1 MGGEILLKIR
11 FTSNITKMVICS
23 TNESEQINKSQ
34 VNINDILSLQNNI
47 MKEHL
52 NELQTIEVIKKWRWV
67 SNPQKKQDALRR
79 EQKPMENNQTESLD
93 KKNIT
98 TEIKT
103 QRTV

>member
-1 MGGEILLKIR
+1 M
-11 FTSNITKMVICS
+11 
-23 TNESEQINKSQ
+23 
-34 VNINDILSLQNNI
+34 
-47 MKEHL
+47 
-52 NELQTIEVIKKWRWV
+52 

-103 QRTV
+103 QGTV

>member
-1 MGGEILLKIR
+1 M
-11 FTSNITKMVICS
+11 
-23 TNESEQINKSQ
+23 
-34 VNINDILSLQNNI
+34 
-47 MKEHL
+47 
-52 NELQTIEVIKKWRWV
+52 

-79 EQKPMENNQTESLD
+79 EQKHMENNHTESLD